1 MAKVNEI
8 KLEVDSEMFDD
19 LVNAVGN
26 TDFYT
31 LERKVSKILRKDISI
46 NFMSV
51 FENMIHVKTSNG
63 YAYILVK
70 R

>member
-1 MAKVNEI
+1 MAEVKKVE
-8 KLEVDSEMFDD
+8 LEVDTEMFNN

-31 LERKVSKILRKDISI
+31 LEREVSKILKRNISI
-46 NFMSV
+46 DFMSV
-51 FENMIHVKTSNG
+51 FKDMIHVKTSNG